1 MYFANWCPSK
11 LGKIFSKVDLHCY
24 EKKLLSPCQMY
35 NFIFFLMQEY
45 EGRMETYGIP
55 VDHFSLSSLGV
66 NLASSPHIIN
76 SRQVRKYSPLC
87 SPQSLGSTKSY
98 LLQSSVPWEY
108 KLKYSSHFPDLQ
120 TGQKILPSL
129 QFSVP
134 WEYKIMCISS
144 HS

>member
-1 MYFANWCPSK
+1 MHLSLYIKNKYCRLYFANWCQSWGNFFQKWISIVMKKKCLFPVRCTI
-11 LGKIFSKVDLHCY
+11 LFLYFSCL
-24 EKKLLSPCQMY
+24 
-35 NFIFFLMQEY
+35 QEY

-87 SPQSLGSTKSY
+87 RPQYLGSINSY
-98 LLQSSVPWEY
+98 LLIHQ
-108 KLKYSSHFPDLQ
+108 LQ

-129 QFSVP
+129 KYSVP
-134 WEYKIMCISS
+134 WEYKIICISS